1 MSKYRVNVCLPP
13 SAAADVEGA
22 LAEAMAPFDMNRGDA
37 FDPDATWDWY
47 RVDAGRQ
54 RFAVK
59 PRHDGDPRLIHAD
72 PVVVGTPH
80 EPLRCDGGPRGL
92 LDFDACRRAA
102 RTEAQAYWQAQQ
114 RDFERLVEDHPP
126 AEPLTVFLARHA
138 ADPEGYPREQAV
150 ADHHAQPLIKA
161 LNHRSV
167 FERYPS
173 LGAWVLGPD
182 TDPITVY
189 SRDPEPGFE
198 LAETWAVA
206 RAALL
211 TLEGEWTGIKPYSHE
226 PDEESDTFARRSTAY
241 LEALDEDCVVV
252 RLLCHC

>member
-1 MSKYRVNVCLPP
+1 MSKFRVNVCLPP
-13 SAAADVEGA
+13 SAHTDVEGA
-22 LAEAMAPFDMNRGDA
+22 LAAAMAPFDMNRGDA

-54 RFAVK
+54 RFAVQ

-72 PVVVGTPH
+72 PVVVGIPH

-92 LDFDACRRAA
+92 LDFDASRRAA
-102 RTEAQAYWQAQQ
+102 RAEALTYWEAQT
-114 RDFERLVEDHPP
+114 RDFQRLVADHPP
-126 AEPLTVFLARHA
+126 AEPLTAFLARHA
-138 ADPEGYPREQAV
+138 ADPEGYPRRQAV
-150 ADHHAQPLIKA
+150 DDHHAQPLIKA

-167 FERYPS
+167 FDRYPS

-182 TDPITVY
+182 TDPITIY
-189 SRDPEPGFE
+189 TRDPQPGFA

-211 TLEGEWTGIKPYSHE
+211 TLDGEWMGIKPYS
-226 PDEESDTFARRSTAY
+226 PDADEESDEFARRSTAY
-241 LEALDEDCVVV
+241 LEALDEDCIVV

>member
-13 SAAADVEGA
+13 AALSDIERA
-22 LAEAMAPFDMNRGDA
+22 LAEAMAPFEMNRTDT

-47 RVDAGRQ
+47 RIDAGRQ

-59 PRHDGDPRLIHAD
+59 PQHDGDPRLIHAEQVTAGA
-72 PVVVGTPH
+72 PL

-92 LDFDACRRAA
+92 LDFAACRREA
-102 RTEAQAYWQAQQ
+102 RTEALAYWEAQH
-114 RDFERLVEDHPP
+114 RDFERLVADHPP
-126 AEPLTVFLARHA
+126 AEPLTAFLARHA
-138 ADPEGYPREQAV
+138 ADPEGYPRKQAV

-161 LNHRSV
+161 LNHQSV
-167 FERYPS
+167 FERYPN

-189 SRDPEPGFE
+189 TRDPQQSLE

-211 TLEGEWTGIKPYSHE
+211 TLDGEWTGIKPYSPD
-226 PDEESDTFARRSTAY
+226 PDEESDEFARRSTAY

-252 RLLCHC
+252 RVLCHC

>member
-13 SAAADVEGA
+13 SALSDVEGA
-22 LAEAMAPFDMNRGDA
+22 LAEAMAPFAMNRVDA
-37 FDPDATWDWY
+37 PHPDATWDWY
-47 RVDAGRQ
+47 CVDAGRQ

-72 PVVVGTPH
+72 PIVVGTPH

-92 LDFDACRRAA
+92 LDFDACRRSA
-102 RTEAQAYWQAQQ
+102 RTEALDYWRAQQ
-114 RDFERLVEDHPP
+114 RDFDRLVADHPA
-126 AEPLTVFLARHA
+126 AEPLTAFLARHA

-150 ADHHAQPLIKA
+150 ADHHAQPLIRA
-161 LNHRSV
+161 LNHQSV
-167 FERYPS
+167 FQRYPS

-182 TDPITVY
+182 TDPITIY

-211 TLEGEWTGIKPYSHE
+211 TLDGKWTGIKPYSNE
-226 PDEESDTFARRSTAY
+226 PDEESDTFARRCTAY
-241 LEALDEDCVVV
+241 LEELDEDCVVV